1 MFQDTVRM
9 KLEQTAPRPYH
20 LHRLQ
25 LFFATLVSKTNNE
38 VRQFGFLFRF
48 RLCSRNMDLC
58 LRIDVKPK
66 CFFLLSFP
74 GSCRLLHPS
83 IHPIRLSHSLLLR
96 CCRFFSRGSCCPPV
110 VFHLFLFCFVLFF
123 FCVSPTHLRRQ
134 Q

>member
-1 MFQDTVRM
+1 
-9 KLEQTAPRPYH
+9 
-20 LHRLQ
+20 
-25 LFFATLVSKTNNE
+25 
-38 VRQFGFLFRF
+38 
-48 RLCSRNMDLC
+48 MDLC

-123 FCVSPTHLRRQ
+123 FFVLFCFFFLRFSHPPSAPAINRQ
-134 Q
+134 KNTRKQQ